1 MTKLTIKLNNID
13 NVKDFTYKI
22 TKYPIDMDLT
32 CGSEQRIVDAKSIM
46 GIFTLDLSHNL
57 KLIIHTDQNDQL
69 DNIKEDIQE
78 FIILE
83 GV

>member
-1 MTKLTIKLNNID
+1 MTKLTIKLNSID
-13 NVKDFTYKI
+13 NIRDFAYKI

-46 GIFTLDLSHNL
+46 GICTLDLSHNL
-57 KLIIHTDQNDQL
+57 KLIVHTDQNDQL
-69 DNIKEDIQE
+69 DSIKKDIQE